1 MPVHP
6 LLRYTLDLFEDVLA
20 PSQASVPESTA
31 QGVVRP
37 QVPKSKLIRPPARV
51 NTAEAAPDLIAN
63 KTASSHGRLVNPY
76 LHPRANRK
84 LHLKQVEVAYL
95 FQKARRRTIG
105 FSVGADGLVVRAPQ
119 WISMADVDVALQIKG
134 DWILRKLA
142 SSQDREMRQQQGAL
156 QWVDQALIPYLGQS
170 VRLLLDPTHSGA
182 AHWVPLES
190 ADTEGAVAQLRI
202 GLPKSADAS
211 QVRDAV
217 QAWLMR
223 QAKDNFS
230 TCLDKFAEPLG
241 VRWTKLTLTT
251 AGTRW
256 GSARIDGAIRLNW
269 RLIHFRQPI
278 IDYVVAHE
286 LSHLRVMDHSPKFW
300 DTVRTVVPDYADMR
314 RALREDSGPRWD

>member
-1 MPVHP
+1 MDSVQDDSEKIADDAVFPI
-6 LLRYTLDLFEDVLA
+6 
-20 PSQASVPESTA
+20 SGASESRT
-31 QGVVRP
+31 
-37 QVPKSKLIRPPARV
+37 
-51 NTAEAAPDLIAN
+51 
-63 KTASSHGRLVNPY
+63 VNPY

-84 LHLKQVEVAYL
+84 LELKQVEVAYL

-119 WISMADVDVALQIKG
+119 WVSMAEVDSALQIKG

-142 SSQDREMRQQQGAL
+142 SSQDRELRQQQNAL
-156 QWVDQALIPYLGQS
+156 QWADQALIPYLGQS
-170 VRLLLDPTHSGA
+170 IRLVLDPTHSGA
-182 AHWVPLES
+182 A
-190 ADTEGAVAQLRI
+190 QLRPLDEALDVVVAELRL
-202 GLPKSADAS
+202 GLPKLADIG

-223 QAKDNFS
+223 QARDNF
-230 TCLDKFAEPLG
+230 TECLDRFAQPLG

-256 GSARIDGAIRLNW
+256 GSARSDGAIRLNW

-286 LSHLRVMDHSPKFW
+286 LSHLRVMDHSPRFW
-300 DTVRTVVPDYADMR
+300 DTVRLVVPDYADMR
-314 RALREDSGPRWD
+314 KALREDSGPRWD

>member
-20 PSQASVPESTA
+20 PSQASVPDA
-31 QGVVRP
+31 LAPGAKRP
-37 QVPKSKLIRPPARV
+37 ATPKSKPIRPLAPVDVAQVAPNLVAIAKPSAARV
-51 NTAEAAPDLIAN
+51 
-63 KTASSHGRLVNPY
+63 VNPY

-119 WISMADVDVALQIKG
+119 WVSMTDVDAALQIKS

-142 SSQDREMRQQQGAL
+142 SSQDRELRQQQGAL
-156 QWVDQALIPYLGQS
+156 QWVDQAVIPYLGQS
-170 VRLLLDPTHSGA
+170 VRLLLDPTHSGSA
-182 AHWVPLES
+182 QWVPLES
-190 ADTEGAVAQLRI
+190 FDAEGAVALLRI
-202 GLPKSADAS
+202 GLPKNAETC

-223 QAKDNFS
+223 QAKDNF
-230 TCLDKFAEPLG
+230 TECLNRFAQPLG
-241 VRWTKLTLTT
+241 VGWTKLTLTT

-269 RLIHFRQPI
+269 RLIHFRQHI

-314 RALREDSGPRWD
+314 RALREDSGPRWE